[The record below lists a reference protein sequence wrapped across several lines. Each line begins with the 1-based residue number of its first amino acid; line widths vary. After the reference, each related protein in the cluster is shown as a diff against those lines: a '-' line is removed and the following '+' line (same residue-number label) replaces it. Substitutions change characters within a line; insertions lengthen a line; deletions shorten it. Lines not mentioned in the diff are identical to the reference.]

1 MLEQE
6 LQRKADAELAAG
18 LQAKFADIKSLFE
31 CELGIEP
38 DGTKK
43 LKDADSGLI
52 HLCSADKASPKLLTF
67 KEVVEALELVA
78 LNALQLG
85 NRSDYAK
92 QFVADVES
100 LHNFSIGALYPT
112 PMMFSESEKVL
123 MRGLDD
129 ALKSEKVLM
138 RGLDDALK
146 RFGL

>member
-43 LKDADSGLI
+43 LKDVDSGLI
-52 HLCSADKASPKLLTF
+52 HLCGADKASPKPLTF
-67 KEVVEALELVA
+67 KEVVEALELIA
-78 LNALQLG
+78 LNALQSG

-92 QFVADVES
+92 QFVADVEA
-100 LHNFSIGALYPT
+100 LRNPWIGLPYPT
-112 PMMFSESEKVL
+112 LLRFQEFGAKADSSESEKAL
-123 MRGLDD
+123 MKAMDD
-129 ALKSEKVLM
+129 V
-138 RGLDDALK
+138 LK
-146 RFGL
+146 RIGL